1 MNRYKNAHG
10 PERHGRLQQPH
21 LGSQVVDPP
30 LKGLLRVQFGLDL
43 RSNLFV
49 EPHGRYVQ
57 LWGLVQHHISTD
69 EVGVV
74 PTLLLDHYLPKCQH
88 CMVFRVFW
96 VCSQRPKALRLT
108 WVVVDCLSTYLF
120 VSKISYGHCE
130 IKLLIVLNALLYKN
144 CILRMTQYV
153 ANLKDFLTLLQR
165 PEVLRRNAQVWTS
178 ASWRNDLHATLHT
191 ARR

>member
-57 LWGLVQHHISTD
+57 L
-69 EVGVV
+69 
-74 PTLLLDHYLPKCQH
+74 
-88 CMVFRVFW
+88 
-96 VCSQRPKALRLT
+96 
-108 WVVVDCLSTYLF
+108 
-120 VSKISYGHCE
+120 
-130 IKLLIVLNALLYKN
+130 
-144 CILRMTQYV
+144 
-153 ANLKDFLTLLQR
+153 
-165 PEVLRRNAQVWTS
+165 
-178 ASWRNDLHATLHT
+178 
-191 ARR
+191 